1 MAIDLLKIQP
11 HKVSRDLS
19 GYITYVYGVAK
30 CGKTTFAARA
40 SKCLILATEKG
51 YSALDGVMAQD
62 INTWSDIRSVLREL
76 RKPEVKEMFSVI
88 AVDTVDLAAK
98 YCERYICSNAGVDDL
113 GSIPYGKGF
122 KMMREEFEDVF
133 TQMTKLGYAVIFI
146 SHDAI
151 RTITR
156 DDGSTYNDIR
166 PSLSPDKV
174 NDIVANMADIYAY
187 AHLKA
192 FDESGHKQVMLTLR
206 DDTGMIACGCRF
218 KYIEPEIPFTYEA
231 LTKAVNDAIDK
242 QAQAGNAEFF
252 TDEPQ
257 AKPVEVAYDFPSMME
272 EFDSMVKK
280 IKADHTED
288 FKTVWA
294 PKIASTIEKIL
305 GKGKKVSEMTESQ
318 AEQLDVIL
326 GELKTLV

>member
-1 MAIDLLKIQP
+1 MPK
-11 HKVSRDLS
+11 
-19 GYITYVYGVAK
+19 T
-30 CGKTTFAARA
+30 GKTTFASRA
-40 SKCLILATEKG
+40 DKCLILASEKG

-62 INTWSDIRSVLREL
+62 INSWSDIRAVLREL
-76 RKPEVKEMFSVI
+76 RKPEVKEAFKVV
-88 AVDTVDLAAK
+88 ALDTIDLIAK
-98 YCERYICSNAGVDDL
+98 YCEKYVCNNAGVDDL

-122 KMMREEFEDVF
+122 KIMREEFEDVF

-146 SHDAI
+146 SHDAM

-156 DDGSTYNDIR
+156 DDGSSYNDIR

-174 NDIVANMADIYAY
+174 NDIIANMADVYAY

-192 FDESGHKQVMLTLR
+192 TDDSGHKQVVLTLR

-242 QAQAGNAEFF
+242 QAQMGNADMF
-252 TDEPQ
+252 TNEPQ
-257 AKPVEVAYDFPSMME
+257 
-272 EFDSMVKK
+272 VKTSE
-280 IKADHTED
+280 ASFD
-288 FKTVWA
+288 FKAMMDEFNSIVKAIQVNHADDFKAVWA
-294 PKIASTIEKIL
+294 PKIFSITEKVL

-326 GELKTLV
+326 GELRDIEK